1 MQPNQGKKQYI
12 KFRGEHFDFPKNY
25 VGRLRRLNGRI
36 TTLKKSNN
44 IIEETENVSVI
55 EEPQVKEVTAVKK
68 SNNRF
73 KTKILAAILAI
84 SLVAGTSASLNKKN
98 TGQEVFIDTTPSITA
113 SYTASETD
121 SPVVITDVEE
131 TVSKAEELVSSEEKS
146 SSLGTTSIGDFVNIN
161 EGSMIYTDSFNASS
175 NTNGLARYF
184 KDSKPRTVSSVVYT
198 LNGNLYTVSN
208 TADEASIQAAGG
220 VISAV
225 LISNENGNEGYI
237 NINDVES
244 IDYTAEMTR

>member
-1 MQPNQGKKQYI
+1 M
-12 KFRGEHFDFPKNY
+12 
-25 VGRLRRLNGRI
+25 
-36 TTLKKSNN
+36 
-44 IIEETENVSVI
+44 
-55 EEPQVKEVTAVKK
+55 
-68 SNNRF
+68 
-73 KTKILAAILAI
+73 
-84 SLVAGTSASLNKKN
+84 
-98 TGQEVFIDTTPSITA
+98 
-113 SYTASETD
+113 
-121 SPVVITDVEE
+121 EE